1 MGTLAAPAPRH
12 RVSLRP
18 HAGFITA
25 SALFAAVLVTLLL
38 SAFHAPSP
46 HGLPVGIVAPAALT
60 GHVEQA
66 LGSALP
72 GGFDLRLYGGAAAAR
87 TAIAHS
93 QLDGALIAG
102 PGGLRLLVAQAAGTA
117 PTQALTNAFGAVAA
131 GAKLPLTVTDVVPPL
146 PGDSQ
151 ALSPFFVILAALFPS
166 LAAGSAS
173 ALVFRRAR
181 PAWCVAAPVVAAIV
195 IGAVT
200 AGIADGVA
208 GLGNYPVI
216 AGIIALF
223 ALAVAAPT
231 AALVRIWPP
240 LAALALLVF
249 MAFSLPASGG
259 PAGLAS
265 FAPGFLRVLHPALP
279 LGAAASAV
287 RGAVYFD
294 GYGTAGPLWVLAAWA
309 LAGVAALTLVAAWR
323 RRALV
328 PAAPVALAGAAR
340 PPVMDTPGPVTP
352 AGAVVGFDN
361 SEPAQRALR
370 HAARLV
376 AARHGTLHVV
386 YADHMI
392 VDSDLS
398 GFGHAEME
406 AARDQEAAETA
417 KAAADIVAEAGIPY
431 TFERRH
437 DTAADAILAAA
448 TAVAAAP
455 DGNPVI
461 VVGRSGHAARHLLG
475 SVPTRL
481 LHHSPYPVL
490 TIP

>member
-181 PAWCVAAPVVAAIV
+181 PAWCVAAPVVAM
-195 IGAVT
+195 
-200 AGIADGVA
+200 
-208 GLGNYPVI
+208 
-216 AGIIALF
+216 F
-223 ALAVAAPT
+223 
-231 AALVRIWPP
+231 
-240 LAALALLVF
+240 
-249 MAFSLPASGG
+249 FS
-259 PAGLAS
+259 
-265 FAPGFLRVLHPALP
+265 FL
-279 LGAAASAV
+279 AASAV
-287 RGAVYFD
+287 DISGCVRLY
-294 GYGTAGPLWVLAAWA
+294 
-309 LAGVAALTLVAAWR
+309 
-323 RRALV
+323 V
-328 PAAPVALAGAAR
+328 PAAP
-340 PPVMDTPGPVTP
+340 
-352 AGAVVGFDN
+352 
-361 SEPAQRALR
+361 Q
-370 HAARLV
+370 
-376 AARHGTLHVV
+376 
-386 YADHMI
+386 HM
-392 VDSDLS
+392 SLS
-398 GFGHAEME
+398 GSGTNFKPGISVSR
-406 AARDQEAAETA
+406 ARGAS
-417 KAAADIVAEAGIPY
+417 V
-431 TFERRH
+431 TFW
-437 DTAADAILAAA
+437 AW
-448 TAVAAAP
+448 
-455 DGNPVI
+455 
-461 VVGRSGHAARHLLG
+461 ARWQA
-475 SVPTRL
+475 S
-481 LHHSPYPVL
+481 
-490 TIP
+490 